1 MIETVKNL
9 RIDTANFVVRERY
22 LNAIGAFSDQPVVKV
37 LKGMRRV
44 GKSVIMRLLIEQ
56 LLNSSVPGA
65 NIMYINKESLE
76 FDALKDYRDLYR
88 YTVDYFKADATASQS
103 TMVRQAH
110 HDNEAHQDSVV
121 APHSSKRYILIDEI
135 QEIEGWERAVS
146 SFLADGLGDVI
157 ISGSNA
163 NLLSSEL
170 ATLISGRY
178 VEIPVYPLTFREFLT
193 FRKDKAGSPEEEFK
207 NYLKYGGLPGIH
219 QLPSNDEV
227 IFSYLNSILNTVL
240 YKDVITRHKIRDASI
255 FDKLVRYLFD
265 NIGNITTAKKISDYF
280 KSQRVKTSVDTVLN
294 YINYVEQSLLI
305 DKAPRYD
312 IKGRKLLEFFD
323 KVFLN
328 DIGLRHGLIGYREKD
343 INGLLENIVFKE
355 LQARGY
361 RMSIGV
367 IDQME
372 IDFVAEK
379 HGGRKYIQV
388 CYSLGSEA
396 AIEREFG
403 NLEKIKDNY
412 EKIVISMDKF
422 FPAERNG
429 IIHRYLIDFLLE

>member
-1 MIETVKNL
+1 MENL

-22 LNAIGAFSDQPVVKV
+22 LGAINAFIDQPVVKV

-56 LLNSSVPGA
+56 LINSGVPGA
-65 NIMYINKESLE
+65 NILYINKESLE

-88 YTVDYFKADATASQS
+88 YTGEYFKDGASTAS
-103 TMVRQAH
+103 
-110 HDNEAHQDSVV
+110 
-121 APHSSKRYILIDEI
+121 SKAAAGRKYILIDEI
-135 QEIEGWERAVS
+135 QEIEGWERAVA
-146 SFLADGLGDVI
+146 SFLADGLGDVV

-163 NLLSSEL
+163 RLLSSEL

-193 FRKDKAGSPEEEFK
+193 FRKDKAGSTEAEFK
-207 NYLKYGGLPGIH
+207 NYLRYGGLPGIH

-265 NIGNITTAKKISDYF
+265 NVGNITTAKKIADYF
-280 KSQRVKTSVDTVLN
+280 KSQRIRTSVDTVLN
-294 YINYVEQSLLI
+294 YINYVEESLLI
-305 DKAPRYD
+305 DKVPRYD

-328 DIGLRHGLIGYREKD
+328 DIGLRHGLIGYRERD

-361 RMSIGV
+361 KMSIGV

-372 IDFVAEK
+372 IDFIAEK
-379 HGGRKYIQV
+379 QGDRKYIQV

-396 AIEREFG
+396 AVEREFG

-412 EKIVISMDKF
+412 EKIVISMDRF

-429 IIHRYLIDFLLE
+429 IIHRYVIDFLLGENKTLKG